1 MQQMVSL
8 GAVLLGLIS
17 TFVGYNYLRLMKTT
31 TLLEYTLLRRV
42 LPVVCVIATMVI
54 AIAAGNCVLAC
65 AKRRAGNDDAAGSCT
80 YAENG
85 DYHPRT
91 ALGQREGDQQ
101 VKCDSIESG
110 NKNISHAVKAGRPD
124 FSALVR
130 RAAAKLDNGQRLVVA
145 ACGPVGY
152 GPRSEKGFCFGE
164 EGGRRA
170 RASRVFWSR
179 VDLVAVIESE
189 RPTVC
194 VNVYCV

>member
-110 NKNISHAVKAGRPD
+110 NENISHAVKAGRPD

-145 ACGPVGY
+145 ACGPVGMV
-152 GPRSEKGFCFGE
+152 RAAKRAFVSAKKEA
-164 EGGRRA
+164 GGRVHLEFSGA
-170 RASRVFWSR
+170 
-179 VDLVAVIESE
+179 ES
-189 RPTVC
+189 TW
-194 VNVYCV
+194 